1 MKYSNQSDD
10 FYERPAIGRFF
21 FFPKGALTHHLRSRR
36 WYPFRWSGS
45 CALHELSIG
54 HFSREG
60 RKCRKSAFPV
70 QSALLLMQR
79 LLLVAPIRQILC
91 PPPACENLPPAAL
104 SQIWAAMQPIFS
116 LQRETE
122 TKGWRFTT
130 PSQNTNRGERKWQFT
145 TWRQRWSAGEPDA
158 PPVQPPL
165 ISAAP
170 TSSMTMTGCST
181 TTPESK
187 GWSGSRYFCR
197 TRPRPHGKTG
207 KCSGTPWRKTRK
219 PRTAAW
225 PVSSW

>member
-1 MKYSNQSDD
+1 MRSYTNLRGAFRATGASLP
-10 FYERPAIGRFF
+10 FYPEGRIL
-21 FFPKGALTHHLRSRR
+21 LTTCEAER

-130 PSQNTNRGERKWQFT
+130 PLTKY
-145 TWRQRWSAGEPDA
+145 
-158 PPVQPPL
+158 
-165 ISAAP
+165 
-170 TSSMTMTGCST
+170 
-181 TTPESK
+181 ES
-187 GWSGSRYFCR
+187 R
-197 TRPRPHGKTG
+197 
-207 KCSGTPWRKTRK
+207 
-219 PRTAAW
+219 
-225 PVSSW
+225 